1 MEIHKY
7 FLVLLIFLTMPVIT
21 INYGKR
27 ARLLTFL
34 FLFLCTFFIFLSFLN
49 ITDVLFN
56 LDFSKLGHFPKQI
69 MLSLSVFNLF
79 LFLFQLKNLSHIS
92 TKNMLAYFFLFIG
105 AFFFLKAE
113 NFFIYILCFQFLNLI
128 LFYPYISLGNEK
140 TPQELLDYF
149 ILTIF
154 IFCLF
159 VLGISFFVGAT
170 GSLNFFNYKV
180 VNQSLFL
187 LSVSFFIFV
196 TCFKLGVF
204 PFHNWL
210 PQLYSGFNSKNVFSY
225 FFIEKVVIGW
235 SLISILQGLVMK
247 LDPNFRGLVLT
258 CLTVLSLLTSFYG
271 ISVAMMQTKIK
282 KIISYHTISHSGFLL
297 FFTCL
302 PFEQKMN
309 QQFLF
314 YLIFYALSLTFTYL
328 LLGLSNDKKVIDDID
343 DLTYLFQD
351 YPKYAMGLF
360 ISFILLFSTTLTL
373 GFIINFQVFIN
384 SFKEGFIFEIT
395 TLLGLNFLGTG
406 FLLNKVLVIFKK
418 RLKVKEKIVYS
429 N

>member
-21 INYGKR
+21 MNYGKKG
-27 ARLLTFL
+27 RLLTFI
-34 FLFLCTFFIFLSFLN
+34 FLFLCTFFMFLSFFN

-56 LDFSKLGHFPKQI
+56 LDFSKLDHFPKQI
-69 MLSLSVFNLF
+69 MLSFSVFNLF
-79 LFLFQLKNLSHIS
+79 LFLFQSKNLSSTS
-92 TKNMLAYFFLFIG
+92 TKNMLAYFFLFVG
-105 AFFFLKAE
+105 SFFFLKAE
-113 NFFIYILCFQFLNLI
+113 NFFIYVLCFQFLNLT
-128 LFYPYISLGNEK
+128 LFFPYISFGNEK
-140 TPQELLDYF
+140 TPKELLNYF

-154 IFCLF
+154 VFCLF
-159 VLGISFFVGAT
+159 ILGISFFVGAT
-170 GSLNFFNYKV
+170 STLNFYNFEV
-180 VNQSLFL
+180 INQSLFV

-210 PQLYSGFNSKNVFSY
+210 PPLYSGFNSKNIFSY
-225 FFIEKVVIGW
+225 FFIEKVVFGW
-235 SLISILQGLVMK
+235 SLISILQSLIMK
-247 LDPNFRGLVLT
+247 LGPNLRDLVLT
-258 CLTVLSLLTSFYG
+258 CLTILSLLTSFYG
-271 ISVAMMQTKIK
+271 ILVAMMQTKIK

-297 FFTCL
+297 FFACL

-314 YLIFYALSLTFTYL
+314 YLIFYSLSLTFTYL
-328 LLGLSNDKKVIDDID
+328 LLGFGNEKRVIDDVD

-351 YPKYAMGLF
+351 NPKHAIGLF
-360 ISFILLFSTTLTL
+360 VSFILLFSTTLTL
-373 GFIINFQVFIN
+373 GFVFNFQIFIN
-384 SFKEGFIFEIT
+384 SFKEGFMFEIV

-406 FLLNKVLVIFKK
+406 FLLNRVLVIFKK
-418 RLKVKEKIVYS
+418 RLKVKDKIAFS